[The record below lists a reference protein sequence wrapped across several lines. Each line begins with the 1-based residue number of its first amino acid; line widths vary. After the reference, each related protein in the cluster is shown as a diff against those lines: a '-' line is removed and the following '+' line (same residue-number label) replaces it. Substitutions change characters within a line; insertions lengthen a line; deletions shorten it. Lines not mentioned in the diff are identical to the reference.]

1 MGKKNQNKFR
11 TVNNTLGKSPNIGPI
26 PMEQFFPWSIAV
38 LIALLLRQT
47 LEISWVWTFLI
58 AAWGISSW
66 WILTANGSWRIL
78 SKFVNTPNWV
88 RVRATYQPIL
98 QPKKQ
103 KKSK

>member
-1 MGKKNQNKFR
+1 MEKHQKKFR

-26 PMEQFFPWSIAV
+26 PADQFFPWSIAIF
-38 LIALLLRQT
+38 IALLLRQIFE
-47 LEISWVWTFLI
+47 LDWIWTTLI
-58 AAWGISSW
+58 AAWGISSY

-88 RVRATYQPIL
+88 RVHATYRPIL

-103 KKSK
+103 KK